1 VVYRRTALMMV
12 MLVLTAS
19 LSAETLSV
27 ALNRA
32 AVISGMIRGKQRA
45 RVLVPLPIPDDVAGA
60 EIDFALI
67 HFPAFIL
74 PDTSVPL
81 RLQAL
86 PVATPWDSGTVSW
99 THPWRNA
106 GGDFDSTR
114 PASYALV
121 AGDNHRVA
129 LDVTECLQG
138 IQNGETNCGLVLL
151 RPRAEGGGFGLELAN
166 FRNALRQARLKFYYH
181 HVHR

>member
-1 VVYRRTALMMV
+1 MKRERTVLMMV
-12 MLVLTAS
+12 MLMLTAS

-27 ALNRA
+27 ALSRA
-32 AVISGMIRGKQRA
+32 VVICGSIQERQAA
-45 RVLVPLPIPDDVAGA
+45 RVLVPLPIPDDIAGA
-60 EIDFALI
+60 KIDFALV

-74 PDTSVPL
+74 PDTSAPL
-81 RLQAL
+81 RFQAL
-86 PVATPWDSGTVSW
+86 PVTTPWDSGTVSW
-99 THPWRNA
+99 TYPWRNV

-114 PASYALV
+114 PASYAIM

-138 IQNGETNCGLVLL
+138 IQNGETNCGLILL
-151 RPRAEGGGFGLELAN
+151 RPRAEGGGFGLELSN

-181 HVHR
+181 HVQR